1 MAVGVVAAGAARQ
14 EEDEEEG
21 MGATRSAIRR
31 SRRGVTTGRGS
42 PGWQAAG
49 VSRDWDILKISR

>member
-1 MAVGVVAAGAARQ
+1 
-14 EEDEEEG
+14 
-21 MGATRSAIRR
+21 
-31 SRRGVTTGRGS
+31 VTTGRGS